1 MTMSSAQT
9 KSNWSKLIR
18 PLLWWLVF
26 LLGLLLYHEH
36 QKWSERTHVAF
47 TVSLDGVSPYRNAE
61 AILDGKSFASGQ
73 RVSVGRHKLW
83 VDSLKTDQFFTNL
96 FVWYGENNLGNIDL
110 KRSEGVLSVQANPP
124 AQVIT
129 ITGPEFSTTL
139 HDSPGGNFTVPTDQ
153 YTVQAEYAHW
163 SQTQT
168 PMVLAGGTAP
178 CAFLPQLGALYLTC
192 ERTNATYQLQD
203 GNGQFIGSGVL
214 PAFAT
219 GLPVATY
226 QLTAD
231 CQGHEVKNSVSV
243 KFGATNGVPV
253 EFPAG
258 TVRLESVPDSAVV
271 YATDDGSYVGMTP
284 LSLTNLLPATVRF
297 KLQSPGYEDA
307 IVEGNVV
314 ANQTIVVSTNM
325 IRLAYRINMK
335 QAETSMLLHAF
346 DQAFASVALALAA
359 KPGDVDA
366 SNLQQEIKF
375 RQLLQQARDIANQAD
390 YPGAENKLAAALEM
404 RPDSDE
410 AKSLLRDIKSLE
422 NQQADR
428 LKQEQQ
434 ARAARPRQIFDS
446 VLGTITDSS
455 LFDAHVLTTSKSAA
469 DVQSAV
475 VSALKAANP
484 PFAVNV
490 QSVPGAYQI
499 YIKLDFQNGGG
510 EQARRAGV
518 VIVGQTKDD
527 ETQVLFK
534 VLEYVVRRNAD
545 GSGTLIPLNA
555 SRIQM
560 DQAMDVQLFNG
571 AYTVT
576 DIIKKAIGQ

>member
-1 MTMSSAQT
+1 MSSIET
-9 KSNWSKLIR
+9 KSSWPKILR
-18 PLLWWLVF
+18 LLLWWLAFVAA
-26 LLGLLLYHEH
+26 LLLYHLH
-36 QKWSERTHVAF
+36 QKWSERTHVSF
-47 TVSLDGVSPYRNAE
+47 TVSLDGN
-61 AILDGKSFASGQ
+61 GSFHGAQAMCDRKFITSGQ
-73 RVSVGRHKLW
+73 RVSIGRHRFS
-83 VDSLKTDQFFTNL
+83 VQSLKTDGFFTNL
-96 FVWYGENNLGNIDL
+96 FVWYGENDLGNIDL
-110 KRSEGVLSVQANPP
+110 KRSKGVLNVQAAPP
-124 AQVIT
+124 AHVIT

-139 HDSPGGNFTVPTDQ
+139 HDSPGESFTVPTDQ

-163 SQTQT
+163 SQTQN
-168 PMVLAGGTAP
+168 PVVISGGNTP
-178 CAFLPQLGALYLTC
+178 CAFTPQLGALYLTC

-214 PAFAT
+214 PALAT
-219 GLPVATY
+219 GLPVAAY

-346 DQAFASVALALAA
+346 DQAFAAVALALAA

-366 SNLQQEIKF
+366 LNLQQEIKF

-410 AKSLLRDIKSLE
+410 AKSLLHDIKSLE

-434 ARAARPRQIFDS
+434 ARAARPQQIFDS

-455 LFDAHVLTTSKSAA
+455 LFKAHVLTTGKSAA

-510 EQARRAGV
+510 ERARRAGV

-534 VLEYVVRRNAD
+534 VLEYVVRSNPD
-545 GSGTLIPLNA
+545 GSGTLIPLDA

-560 DQAMDVQLFNG
+560 DNAMDVQLFNG